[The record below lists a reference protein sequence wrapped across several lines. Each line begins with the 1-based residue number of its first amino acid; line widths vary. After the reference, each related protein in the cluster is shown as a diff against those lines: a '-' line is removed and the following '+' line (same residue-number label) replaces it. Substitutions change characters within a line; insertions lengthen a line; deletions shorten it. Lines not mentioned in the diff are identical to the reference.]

1 MTPTAIITFIA
12 LTALVAIA
20 SWWMTKGEDLTTSD
34 GYFLGGRHL
43 GWFLVGGSL
52 FLSNISAIAI
62 IGETESAYL
71 NNMSIMMFGFSSIV
85 AMVIVSEFIAPVYLR
100 YGVTTSP
107 EFLGLRYDSS
117 VRSWMATLLIVSYV
131 VNLMPPVLYTGA
143 VVFNGMF
150 NIDELLG
157 ISEWA
162 TIWILVWSIGIVGS
176 AYAIFGGLKAIAA
189 SDALNGV
196 GLVLG
201 GLLVPYFGLKFLGNG
216 DLLAGWERIVTEEP
230 EHLNSLGKPT
240 DPVPWGT
247 LFTGMLLV
255 NLNYWGA
262 EQYILQR
269 TLGSKNLAAGQ
280 KGMMFGASLKFMAP
294 IITVFPGVIAL
305 LVLPTL
311 GDSSPEAYPQ
321 LVAAVMPPF
330 LVGIIAA
337 IMFGAA
343 LTTFNSGL
351 NSTSTMAVLNLY
363 KPRKDK
369 RGEEVSDR
377 QLIRLGKT
385 TQVVLALVAMTLA
398 PLLHLVKGNFIE
410 IFQTVAGL
418 FGVPLFT
425 LIIMGMINKRVPAI
439 GAKVALIFYI
449 VTYGYTQIMALL
461 KGNFKAQLES
471 SGQLEGYDFSEHLLF
486 QLPHLELHFLHV
498 AAIFFVGSC
507 LIMLAFAYFKPEQDV
522 MARPD
527 KPAVD
532 LTPWKWRVP
541 AYIVVTVAMLV
552 VVYWLS
558 PFGIAQW

>member
-1 MTPTAIITFIA
+1 MNTIALITFLA
-12 LTALVAIA
+12 FTLLVAFA
-20 SWWMTKGEDLTTSD
+20 SWMMTRGEKLNTTE

-62 IGETESAYL
+62 VGETESAYL
-71 NNMSIMMFGFSSIV
+71 FNMSIMMFGFASIFV
-85 AMVIVSEFIAPVYLR
+85 MVIVSEFIVPVYLR
-100 YGVTTSP
+100 FGVTTSP
-107 EFLGLRYDSS
+107 EFLGMRYDSS
-117 VRSWMATLLIVSYV
+117 IRSWVATLLIVSYV

-150 NIDELLG
+150 DIDGLLG

-162 TIWILVWSIGIVGS
+162 AIWILVWAIGLVGS
-176 AYAIFGGLKAIAA
+176 TYAIFGGLKAIAA

-201 GLLVPYFGLKFLGNG
+201 GLLVPYFGLKFIG
-216 DLLAGWERIVTEEP
+216 DGSLLAGWERVVTEEP
-230 EHLNSLGKPT
+230 EHLNTLGKST
-240 DPVPWGT
+240 DPVPWMT
-247 LFTGMLLV
+247 LFTGMVLV

-280 KGMMFGASLKFMAP
+280 KGMMFGAALKFIAP
-294 IITVFPGVIAL
+294 VITVFPGVIAL
-305 LVLPTL
+305 IALPTL
-311 GDSSPEAYPQ
+311 SNSAEAYPQ

-330 LVGIIAA
+330 LIGIIAA

-363 KPRKDK
+363 KPHQEK
-369 RGEEVSDR
+369 RGHTVPDR

-385 TQVVLALVAMTLA
+385 IQVILALVAMTIA
-398 PLLHLVKGNFIE
+398 PFLYKLQGEFIVV
-410 IFQTVAGL
+410 FQTIAGL

-425 LIIMGMINKRVPAI
+425 LVFMGMVTKRVPAI

-449 VTYGYTQIMALL
+449 TTYGFTQLI
-461 KGNFKAQLES
+461 NRTPYES
-471 SGQLEGYDFSEHLLF
+471 LHVD
-486 QLPHLELHFLHV
+486 LHFLHT
-498 AAIFFVGSC
+498 AAILFVISC
-507 LIMLAFAYFKPEQDV
+507 LIMLFFGLIAPKKDILEKPEV
-522 MARPD
+522 S
-527 KPAVD
+527 AVD
-532 LTPWKWRVP
+532 LTPWRWRWI
-541 AYIVVTVAMLV
+541 AYFIVTAAMLAV
-552 VVYWLS
+552 VFWLS
-558 PFGIAQW
+558 PFGIAEW

>member
-1 MTPTAIITFIA
+1 MTPIAVITFIG
-12 LTALVAIA
+12 LTGLIA
-20 SWWMTKGEDLTTSD
+20 VISWWVTRKEDLSSTE

-71 NNMSIMMFGFSSIV
+71 NNMTIMMFGFSSIV
-85 AMVIVSEFIAPVYLR
+85 AMVIVSEFIAPIYLR

-107 EFLGLRYDSS
+107 EFLGLRYDNS
-117 VRSWMATLLIVSYV
+117 VRSWMATLLIISYV

-150 NIDELLG
+150 NVDELLG

-162 TIWILVWSIGIVGS
+162 TLWIIIWAIGMVGS

-201 GLLVPYFGLKFLGNG
+201 GLLVPYFGLKYLGDGN
-216 DLLAGWERIVTEEP
+216 LFAGWERIITEKP
-230 EHLNSLGKPT
+230 EHLNSLGKVG
-240 DPVPWGT
+240 DPVPWTT

-280 KGMMFGASLKFMAP
+280 KGMMFGATLKFMAP

-305 LVLPTL
+305 LVLPNLAT
-311 GDSSPEAYPQ
+311 SAEAYPQ
-321 LVAAVMPPF
+321 LVTAVMPPF
-330 LVGIIAA
+330 LIGIIAA

-363 KPRKDK
+363 KPYKEK
-369 RGEEVSDR
+369 RGEDLPDR

-385 TQVVLALVAMTLA
+385 TQVILALVAMTLA
-398 PLLHLVKGNFIE
+398 PFLHLLKGNFIE
-410 IFQTVAGL
+410 VFQTIAGL

-425 LIIMGMINKRVPAI
+425 LILMGMFTKRVPAI
-439 GAKVALIFYI
+439 GAKFGLLFYI
-449 VTYGYTQIMALL
+449 IGYGYTQVIALL
-461 KGNFKAQLES
+461 KANFKNRLAETDQLE
-471 SGQLEGYDFSEHLLF
+471 EYDFSSSALF
-486 QLPHLELHFLHV
+486 QIPHMEIHFLHA
-498 AAIFFVGSC
+498 AAIFFIGSC
-507 LIMLAFAYFKPEQDV
+507 AIMLVFGLIKPQEEVLQ
-522 MARPD
+522 RPD

-541 AYIVVTVAMLV
+541 AYIALIAAMLAV
-552 VVYWLS
+552 VFWLS
-558 PFGIAQW
+558 PFGIAEW